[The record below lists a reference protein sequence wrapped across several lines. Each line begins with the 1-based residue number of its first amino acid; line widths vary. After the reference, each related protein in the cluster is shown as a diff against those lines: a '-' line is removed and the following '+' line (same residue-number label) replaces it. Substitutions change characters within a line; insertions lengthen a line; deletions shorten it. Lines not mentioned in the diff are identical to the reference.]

1 MLYLA
6 TVQEKMLKSM
16 EHINSMVNLY
26 PDRGHHDGNTASS
39 VHTNARSPGCRTGSA
54 VSTRYQNCSWP
65 RPEPSTG
72 QSPRLRSLRR
82 RRTGSIRGDGSGVAE
97 SGEDGAPEGIK
108 VAEERLPAGSYLTN
122 VIKAGPVPA
131 NSAKVSSTP
140 VTGRRGV
147 RGAPSSPCEGG
158 VFGFG
163 RLTHPRPDPRCRGC
177 LLLGQF
183 L

>member
-1 MLYLA
+1 MRL
-6 TVQEKMLKSM
+6 EM
-16 EHINSMVNLY
+16 
-26 PDRGHHDGNTASS
+26 TA
-39 VHTNARSPGCRTGSA
+39 P
-54 VSTRYQNCSWP
+54 
-65 RPEPSTG
+65 PS
-72 QSPRLRSLRR
+72 Q
-82 RRTGSIRGDGSGVAE
+82 
-97 SGEDGAPEGIK
+97 GEDGAPDGIK
-108 VAEERLPAGSYLTN
+108 VAEERVPAGSYLTN

-183 L
+183 LSTP